1 MSPLPSNVVS
11 IRLFG
16 SMARGDYDDL
26 SDVDVLVVKEDRSG
40 KVPEEAVRAHLSPTI
55 CHPPPISWYG
65 RKRLSTM
72 FADGRLFAWHLFH
85 QSKSLWGEEIIAELF
100 VRTQLYRAVKANII
114 YCHPFLEPIPA
125 THNLF

>member
-26 SDVDVLVVKEDRSG
+26 SDVDVLVVVEDRSG

-55 CHPPPISWYG
+55 CHPPTISWYG

-72 FADGRLFAWHLFH
+72 FAEGHLFAWHLFH
-85 QSKSLWGEEIIAELF
+85 QSKSLWGEESIADRSEERR
-100 VRTQLYRAVKANII
+100 VGKECVSTCKSRWSQYN
-114 YCHPFLEPIPA
+114 
-125 THNLF
+125 